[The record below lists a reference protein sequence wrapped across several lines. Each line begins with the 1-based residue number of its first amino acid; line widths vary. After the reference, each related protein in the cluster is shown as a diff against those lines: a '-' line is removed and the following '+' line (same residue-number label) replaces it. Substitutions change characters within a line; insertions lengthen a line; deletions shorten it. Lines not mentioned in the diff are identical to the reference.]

1 MMKCKFIYFTL
12 YLVQCKLNKLSFYR
26 EFLMRF
32 KESRSL
38 IAALSKRGHELCELR
53 KLGTVYQKPSNDEA
67 RKKARL
73 KIITYLFYSVLSA

>member
-1 MMKCKFIYFTL
+1 
-12 YLVQCKLNKLSFYR
+12 
-26 EFLMRF
+26 MRF

-73 KIITYLFYSVLSA
+73 KIITYLFYSVISLLKKLSNCYSLTVILDK

>member
-1 MMKCKFIYFTL
+1 
-12 YLVQCKLNKLSFYR
+12 
-26 EFLMRF
+26 MRF

-73 KIITYLFYSVLSA
+73 KIITYLFYTVLSHIIITKQAIFLPKK